1 MPYSPTWNNPYIAPQ
16 QTFYPYP
23 AMPQQ
28 QSNIIKVNGPSS
40 ALQYPVLAN
49 TQSPP
54 LFDSAGGLFYIV
66 TADGAGSKTIEAFD
80 YSPHVEAPAPTAV
93 AAVGRDEFDQLC
105 KQVTSLKEEYDGIL
119 GSIQTANTTT
129 YAATA
134 VGEPAPNRDAGF

>member
-1 MPYSPTWNNPYIAPQ
+1 MPYSPTWNNPYLSPQ
-16 QTFYPYP
+16 QAFYPYP

-28 QSNIIKVNGPSS
+28 QQQSNIVKVNGPSS
-40 ALQYPVLAN
+40 ALQYPVPAN

-80 YSPHVEAPAPTAV
+80 YSPHVEPPAPTAV
-93 AAVGRDEFDQLC
+93 AAVSRDEFDQLC

-119 GSIQTANTTT
+119 GSIQAAGT
-129 YAATA
+129 AATA
-134 VGEPAPNRDAGF
+134 VGEPTPNGNAGI